1 MSGLPFGTQKR
12 VELARALAAEPKI
25 LLLDEPAGGLNHEEV
40 HVLGDLIRRI
50 RDDRGI
56 TVLLVEHHMGLVMSI
71 ADHVVALNFGR
82 KLAEG
87 TPSQVQ
93 TDPDVIKAYL
103 GSKDAMTAMLN
114 VKRPARLLRPGPGAA
129 RPRIRPRTKAASP
142 PCSAPTAPA
151 RPPRCGRSA
160 TWCARPARSNS
171 RASRSASRSTENI
184 VRLGIAHVPQGR
196 GTFTT
201 MTVEENLQ
209 LGAITRTDTRRASSR
224 DIERMYA
231 HFPVLKE
238 RHTQQAGTLSGGEQQ
253 MLAVARA
260 LMLRPRLMLLD
271 EPSFG
276 LAPLIVRDLFR
287 ILGKINR
294 EDKVTIL
301 VVEQN
306 AQLALELADKAYV
319 IETGRIVMSG
329 SAEEIATNEDVRKS
343 YLGY

>member
-1 MSGLPFGTQKR
+1 
-12 VELARALAAEPKI
+12 
-25 LLLDEPAGGLNHEEV
+25 
-40 HVLGDLIRRI
+40 
-50 RDDRGI
+50 
-56 TVLLVEHHMGLVMSI
+56 
-71 ADHVVALNFGR
+71 
-82 KLAEG
+82 
-87 TPSQVQ
+87 
-93 TDPDVIKAYL
+93 
-103 GSKDAMTAMLN
+103 MTAMLN
-114 VKRPARLLRPGPGAA
+114 IRDLKAYYGQVQALHGLEFALNEGSVTTLLGANGA
-129 RPRIRPRTKAASP
+129 GKTTTLRAICNMVRTTGAIEFDG
-142 PCSAPTAPA
+142 APLS
-151 RPPRCGRSA
+151 GRSTENIVRLGIA
-160 TWCARPARSNS
+160 HVPQGRGTFTTMTVEENLQLGANGAGKTTTLRAICNMVRSTG
-171 RASRSASRSTENI
+171 AIEFDGAPLAGRSTENI

-209 LGAITRTDTRRASSR
+209 LGAITRKDKAGVVA
-224 DIERMYA
+224 DIERMYD
-231 HFPVLKE
+231 HFPVLKQ
-238 RHTQQAGTLSGGEQQ
+238 RYAQQAGTLSGGEQQ

-276 LAPLIVRDLFR
+276 LAPLIVRDLFK

-329 SAEEIATNEDVRKS
+329 SAGEIANNEDVRKS

>member
-1 MSGLPFGTQKR
+1 MT
-12 VELARALAAEPKI
+12 AL
-25 LLLDEPAGGLNHEEV
+25 LN
-40 HVLGDLIRRI
+40 IK
-50 RDDRGI
+50 
-56 TVLLVEHHMGLVMSI
+56 
-71 ADHVVALNFGR
+71 ALNAYYG
-82 KLAEG
+82 
-87 TPSQVQ
+87 QVQ
-93 TDPDVIKAYL
+93 ALHGLEFSLNEGSVTTLL
-103 GSKDAMTAMLN
+103 GANGAGKTTT
-114 VKRPARLLRPGPGAA
+114 LRAICNMVRTSGA
-129 RPRIRPRTKAASP
+129 IEFDG
-142 PCSAPTAPA
+142 APL
-151 RPPRCGRSA
+151 S
-160 TWCARPARSNS
+160 
-171 RASRSASRSTENI
+171 SRSTENI

-209 LGAITRTDTRRASSR
+209 LGAITRSKAGVAS

-231 HFPVLKE
+231 HFPVLKQ

-276 LAPLIVRDLFR
+276 LAPLIVRDLFK

-294 EDKVTIL
+294 EEKVTIL

-306 AQLALELADKAYV
+306 AQLALEIADHAYV

-329 SAEEIATNEDVRKS
+329 NANEIADNEDVRRS